1 MKAAAKTD
9 WRQTARKVAALVSGV
24 EVPLD
29 RGIKDT
35 VIVLNALGYKTIGSC
50 AGHLDHGT
58 GGPWVHL
65 AVDDAD
71 ILDTRL
77 RSKRPKVSRVER
89 FWIANRVRH
98 VSNSQLR
105 GLRHLVNDFYKG
117 RRVRPDV
124 KIRVYNPAG
133 GFVILESRGVNNL
146 LWRDLLEPRYS
157 AKNLHAY
164 QAEMKD
170 LTKFLKT
177 KV

>member
-1 MKAAAKTD
+1 MTIAAKVS

-24 EVPLD
+24 EIPLD
-29 RGIKDT
+29 AGIKDT
-35 VIVLNALGYKTIGSC
+35 VIALNALGYKTIGSC
-50 AGHLDHGT
+50 EGHLDHGT

-65 AVDDAD
+65 AIDEAD
-71 ILDTRL
+71 SLDTKL
-77 RSKRPKVSRVER
+77 RSKRSNVSRLER
-89 FWIANRVRH
+89 FWISNRVRY

-105 GLRHLVNDFYKG
+105 GLRHLVDAFYKG

-146 LWRDLLEPRYS
+146 LWKDLLEPRYS
-157 AKNLHAY
+157 TKNLRAY
-164 QAEMKD
+164 QAEMKA
-170 LTKFLKT
+170 LTKFLKS